1 MAQPPVRLRE
11 CRIPPEAARPGR
23 MRCCGLGSAHG
34 RSPAQSRVRGV
45 ATGEFAAL
53 VWDDRWRV
61 VAVTDELLTILGG
74 GVERPDPPLG
84 AHVFSA
90 EWVEFQASRPG
101 GPIFESQREVFGAM
115 VGALLGGHLR
125 Q

>member
-1 MAQPPVRLRE
+1 MDDPTLTAAF
-11 CRIPPEAARPGR
+11 EALQRA
-23 MRCCGLGSAHG
+23 
-34 RSPAQSRVRGV
+34 
-45 ATGEFAAL
+45 EFAAL
-53 VWDDRWRV
+53 VWDQRWRV

-101 GPIFESQREVFGAM
+101 GPTFENQRKVFAAM
-115 VGALLGGHLR
+115 VGALLGTTSGGEAELR
-125 Q
+125 GLVDPRLHDLLEGVEPTAGPMIWSPA